1 MATESNTPTQNPATA
16 PVDERARKRAMALK
30 CADDGRPAT
39 LNALGD
45 ERASL
50 TRNERIKIEK
60 LPPLVWNDIL
70 ENYSKNGFDAITEDD
85 MERFKWV
92 GVYQQR
98 PKDGY
103 FMMRLKIAGG
113 HVSSKQLRGTA
124 HIART
129 YADSI
134 ADITTRQTFQ
144 LHWLTIE
151 SMPAIMDELEKIGL
165 GVKEG
170 LFGACGDICRNIV
183 TSPLTNIEAEQIIDP
198 TSFFVEANQYFSS
211 NPEYADLPR
220 KFKVAIVG
228 HRGGAQCEI
237 NDLSFYGVKRSDGT
251 VGYEVMVG
259 GGLSTEPHLAQNL
272 GVFVEP
278 EKGMEV
284 MGAIIAVYRD
294 YGYRKSRKH
303 ARVKYLVADWGAA
316 KYREEVEKVLGYK
329 LTDAEPSDVKVRGYE
344 DHYGVHAQ
352 LQEGLSYVGV
362 PVIGGRVTS
371 DQWDVI
377 ADLADQYGSG
387 EVRLTVMQSF
397 YIPNIKNENTAAV
410 VEKLVEIGLPVN
422 VSSVYSG
429 MVACTG
435 IQYCNLAV
443 AETKNR
449 AKDVV
454 MWLDDNMK
462 FDAAE
467 HLRVNLNGCPNSC
480 GQHWIADIGFQGC
493 QKKVDGVL
501 KDHFD
506 VFLGGSL
513 GTDAR
518 FNRRIKRIDAESV
531 PSTIKTLTEAYRAA
545 RSGDETFSAWVERHS
560 DDELAAILG

>member
-1 MATESNTPTQNPATA
+1 MATETITTSNNEAA
-16 PVDERARKRAMALK
+16 PVDERARKRMMALK
-30 CADDGRPAT
+30 FAEDGRPAT
-39 LNALGD
+39 LSALGD
-45 ERASL
+45 DRATL

-70 ENYSKNGFDAITEDD
+70 ENYSKNGFDSISEDD

-113 HVSSKQLRGTA
+113 HVTSQQLRGTA

-129 YADSI
+129 YADSV

-151 SMPAIMDELEKIGL
+151 SLPPIMDELEKIGL

-183 TSPLTNIEAEQIIDP
+183 SSPLTNIESEQILDP
-198 TSFFVEANQYFSS
+198 TEFFREANQYFSS

-220 KFKVAIVG
+220 KFKVGIFG
-228 HRGGAQCEI
+228 HRTGGQVEI
-237 NDLSFYGVKRSDGT
+237 NDLSFYGVKRSDGS

-272 GVFVEP
+272 GVFVVP
-278 EKGMEV
+278 EKAMEV

-316 KYREEVEKVLGYK
+316 KYREEVEKVLEYS
-329 LTDAEPSDVKVRGYE
+329 LPDAEESTVKVRGYE
-344 DHYGVHAQ
+344 DHYGVHPQ

-371 DQWDVI
+371 DQWDAI
-377 ADLADQYGSG
+377 ADLADEFGSG

-397 YIPNIKNENTAAV
+397 YIPNINNENVAPV
-410 VEKLVEIGLPVN
+410 VAKLEEIGLPVN
-422 VSSVYSG
+422 VSPVYSG

-462 FDAAE
+462 FSEAE

-493 QKKVDGVL
+493 QKKVDGIL
-501 KDHFD
+501 KEHFD

-518 FNRRIKRIDAESV
+518 FNRRIKRIEAEAV
-531 PSTIKTLTEAYRAA
+531 PGAIKTLTEAYRAD
-545 RSGDETFSAWVERHS
+545 RSGEESFSTWVERHS
-560 DDELAAILG
+560 DDELAAILD